1 MKLMA
6 FVGSPRKG
14 SNTDILV
21 DHVIAGAA
29 SKAAVESEKIHIY
42 DLDIKYCNAC
52 GAHTVFQ
59 GEKDCPLR
67 DDMASILERMQQADA
82 FIFASPNHGRTISA
96 AMTNLFAR
104 MMPLLKMHVE
114 RDAQGTIIHAEARPL
129 IKGKKAV
136 SIVSQGDFSP
146 SSSALALMVLDAN
159 IRDFHLQK
167 VGEMLS
173 TGNLQRAQVREKAAD
188 LALAFAIGERLAMSC
203 A

>member
-21 DHVIAGAA
+21 DQVIAGAA
-29 SKAAVESEKIHIY
+29 DAAAVEAEKLYLY
-42 DLDIKYCNAC
+42 DLDIKYCTAC
-52 GAHTVFQ
+52 GAHTFFQ

-67 DDMASILERMQQADA
+67 DDMASILARMQQADA
-82 FIFASPNHGRTISA
+82 FIFATPNHGRTVSA
-96 AMTNLFAR
+96 AMTNFFAR

-114 RDAQGTIIHAEARPL
+114 HDAQGTIVHAEARPL

-167 VGEMLS
+167 VGELLS
-173 TGNLQRAQVREKAAD
+173 TGNLQRAQVREKPAD
-188 LALAFAIGERLAMSC
+188 LSQAFDIGVRLAQAC
-203 A
+203 G

>member
-21 DHVIAGAA
+21 DQVIAGAA
-29 SKAAVESEKIHIY
+29 SRAEVESEKLY
-42 DLDIKYCNAC
+42 LYELDIKYCNAC

-59 GEKDCPLR
+59 GGKDCPLS
-67 DDMASILERMQQADA
+67 DDMGPVLERMQQADA

-96 AMTNLFAR
+96 AMTNFFAR

-114 RDAQGTIIHAEARPL
+114 YDAQGTIVHAEARPL

-136 SIVSQGDFSP
+136 SVVSQGDFSP

-159 IRDFHLQK
+159 MRDFHLQK
-167 VGEMLS
+167 VGEILS
-173 TGNLQRAQVREKAAD
+173 TGNLQRAQVRDNEAD
-188 LALAFAIGERLAMSC
+188 LARAFAIGERLAMAC

>member
-21 DHVIAGAA
+21 DQVIAGAA
-29 SKAAVESEKIHIY
+29 SRAAVEAEKLYLY

-59 GEKDCPLR
+59 GGRDCPLG
-67 DDMASILERMQQADA
+67 DDMGPILERMLLSDA

-114 RDAQGTIIHAEARPL
+114 YDAQGAIVHAEARPL

-146 SSSALALMVLDAN
+146 SSSALALMVMDAN
-159 IRDFHLQK
+159 MRDFHLQK

-188 LALAFAIGERLAMSC
+188 LAQAFSIGERLARAC
-203 A
+203 V

>member
-1 MKLMA
+1 MA

-21 DHVIAGAA
+21 DQVIAGAA
-29 SKAAVESEKIHIY
+29 SRAAVEAEKVHVY

-59 GEKDCPLR
+59 GAKDCPLH

-114 RDAQGTIIHAEARPL
+114 YDAQGTIVHAEARPL

-188 LALAFAIGERLAMSC
+188 LAQAFAIGERLAMSC